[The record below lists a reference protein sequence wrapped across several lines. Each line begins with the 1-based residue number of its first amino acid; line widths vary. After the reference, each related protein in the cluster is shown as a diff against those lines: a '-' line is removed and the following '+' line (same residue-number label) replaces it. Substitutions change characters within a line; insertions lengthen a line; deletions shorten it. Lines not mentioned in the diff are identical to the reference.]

1 MTSRE
6 FEIRQEAMVAYAT
19 EVFDGQKTKPQVLL
33 VGDGVPAAVYS
44 SRTFEPS
51 TIDGMVRVK
60 EEEVIPLNENGWDM
74 NDVIQY
80 ERDTLNR
87 LQKHKAKI
95 ISSKVELI
103 SKRRAKRKIA
113 KMSKRKNR
121 G

>member
-6 FEIRQEAMVAYAT
+6 FEIRQEAMVAYAAGI
-19 EVFDGQKTKPQVLL
+19 FDGEKTKPQVLL
-33 VGDGVPAAVYS
+33 GGGGVTAAVYS

-80 ERDTLNR
+80 EGDTLNR